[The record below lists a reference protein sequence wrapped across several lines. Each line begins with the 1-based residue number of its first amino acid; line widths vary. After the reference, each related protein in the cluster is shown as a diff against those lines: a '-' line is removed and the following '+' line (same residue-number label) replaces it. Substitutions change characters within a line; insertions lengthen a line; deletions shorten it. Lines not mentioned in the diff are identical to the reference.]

1 MEEGWTEGFRGEQ
14 AQETVNG
21 RIQVVVFWLFWG
33 NSLILLYESFHN
45 KMCGE
50 NCHQMHMFQEMFSYL
65 PKKKKVNCL
74 CTPFPHGHSC
84 HRVVNIEIPDVVTLG
99 Q

>member
-65 PKKKKVNCL
+65 LKKKKSKL
-74 CTPFPHGHSC
+74 SLYPLPTWPLLSSC
-84 HRVVNIEIPDVVTLG
+84 R
-99 Q
+99 